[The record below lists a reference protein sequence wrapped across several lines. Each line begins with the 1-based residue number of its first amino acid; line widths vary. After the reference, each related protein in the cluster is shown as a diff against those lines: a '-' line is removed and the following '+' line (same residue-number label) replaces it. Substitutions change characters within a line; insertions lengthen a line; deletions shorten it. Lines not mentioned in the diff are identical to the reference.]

1 MRSCNRYSTTS
12 TYPVFYYVY
21 DPFMGL
27 VLGGGRY
34 SFALMSFMCD
44 AAVLL
49 FVVVY
54 IYVGGCVCLLHEM
67 TPRE

>member
-21 DPFMGL
+21 DPFVGL

-44 AAVLL
+44 AAV
-49 FVVVY
+49 VVGCCVY
-54 IYVGGCVCLLHEM
+54 ICGGMCVLAS
-67 TPRE
+67 RDDSS